1 MSEEILLSVPGMA
14 CRSCVSKIE
23 NALKQH
29 VDAEEFSIDFDRKRV
44 VVSAPIPIS
53 RLISLI
59 NSVGYAAEPIE

>member
-29 VDAEEFSIDFDRKRV
+29 VHVEEFSIDLDRKIV
-44 VVSAPIPIS
+44 VVSAETPIS
-53 RLISLI
+53 ELISLI
-59 NSVGYAAEPIE
+59 SSVGYAAERID

>member
-29 VDAEEFSIDFDRKRV
+29 VNVEELSIDLDRKMV
-44 VVSAPIPIS
+44 VVSAETPIS
-53 RLISLI
+53 ELISLI
-59 NSVGYAAEPIE
+59 SSVGYAAERID

>member
-29 VDAEEFSIDFDRKRV
+29 AHAEELSIDLDRKMV
-44 VVSAPIPIS
+44 VVSAETPVS
-53 RLISLI
+53 ELISLI
-59 NSVGYAAEPIE
+59 GSVGYAAERIE